1 MLPLRA
7 LLVFALLATTSLVNA
22 TPAAEGSLLD
32 AFLKDVKKQVL
43 PNGLTLITR
52 ESRGS
57 GVVAINTW
65 IKAGYF
71 NEPDEV
77 AGMAHLFEHMFFKGS
92 KRFPGTEQISREI
105 AAVGGQTNAGTIYDS
120 TNYYIVVPK
129 EGFRR
134 AVEIQADA
142 LMNPLFNPDEIRK
155 EAEVVIEESN
165 RKRDN
170 ASAMA
175 FEGML
180 ATQFTQHRIRR
191 WRIGSDEVLRNINR
205 DDLLA
210 FFETLYRPENI
221 VLSIAGDVS
230 HEEAA
235 AIALETFGTLPR
247 GQLAKGRGPT
257 EPPQEAFRYGSAT
270 AETAQ
275 GYSVMGWQTVGVG
288 HPDEIALDVLGSI
301 LGQGRSSRLFINVV
315 GPGGAATSESAHYT
329 FDDVGVLF
337 VQSSF
342 DEANRGEVDRRVVAE
357 IERIKAHG
365 PTAYEL
371 QRAKNGA
378 EAGIAFGLE
387 DALGQ
392 AQALAEAEARY
403 GYEKLADRLQALNA
417 LKPED
422 ITRVARQYLGL
433 DRLTLYHY
441 APKNTILPDRE
452 DALAAVHQSAE
463 PVLLPLPATP
473 AGPASPPVERAM
485 ASTPA
490 VALKLDNGMTLLVQ
504 SHTGAPVVS
513 VAVYFPGGRT
523 AESSRNAGITRLMA
537 RSLQKG
543 TRNRSGAEIDRAIEF
558 LGTALGVDINAD
570 YFGLSIDLPSSHLVT
585 GLGLLSDMLL
595 HPTFPVDG
603 VEAEKRLQVASILR
617 NYDSSTQRP
626 LQLAL
631 GAVYGNHPYGLPSDG
646 YESALAEIG
655 AAEVRDWWLQ
665 QVAAD
670 GAVVVVVGD
679 VSVDAARKAVEEAFA
694 GLRRRETAAAIPAP
708 PPRLPARLD
717 VVEHRDRQQSA
728 LVYAYPG
735 IPRSHPDWSRLRLVR
750 YVTSGLAGTFFA
762 ELRGRRSLAYTVF
775 ATDVANAH
783 AGAFFAYIAT
793 DAGKEAEARDALLA
807 EIRRLD
813 EDGFTAEDLAL
824 AQRYFAGS
832 TRIALETNGAR
843 SGDLVQNWFSGLPLD
858 FTLQSVELAS
868 QVTVDELREV
878 AGRYLDGDQF
888 VLAVLRGRD

>member
-1 MLPLRA
+1 VLPLRA
-7 LLVFALLATTSLVNA
+7 LLAFALLAITPLVNA
-22 TPAAEGSLLD
+22 APAAEGALLD

-52 ESRGS
+52 ENPGS

-65 IKAGYF
+65 VKAGYF

-92 KRFPGTEQISREI
+92 ARFPGAEQISREI

-142 LMNPLFNPDEIRK
+142 VINPLFDPAELRK

-175 FEGML
+175 LEGMF
-180 ATQFTQHRIRR
+180 ATQFTRHRMRR

-210 FFETLYRPENI
+210 FFGTLYRPENI
-221 VLSIAGDVS
+221 VLSIAGDIS
-230 HEEAA
+230 HDEATT
-235 AIALETFGTLPR
+235 IARETFGAMPR
-247 GQLAKGRGPT
+247 GTLSKQRGPT
-257 EPPQEAFRYGSAT
+257 EPRQEEFRYGGAT
-270 AETAQ
+270 ADTTQ
-275 GYSVMGWQTVGVG
+275 GYSVLGWQTVGVG
-288 HPDEIALDVLGSI
+288 HPDEVALDVLASI
-301 LGQGRSSRLFINVV
+301 LGQGRSSRLFVNVV
-315 GPGGAATSESAHYT
+315 GPGSAATSSSAHYT

-342 DEANRGEVDRRVVAE
+342 DEGHRGEADRRVIAE

-378 EAGIAFGLE
+378 EASVAFALE

-392 AQALAEAEARY
+392 AQTLANAEANY
-403 GYEKLADRLQALNA
+403 GYDKLADRLRALNA
-417 LKPED
+417 LQPED
-422 ITRVARQYLGL
+422 ITRVARQYLDL

-441 APKNTILPDRE
+441 APNGTTLPDLE
-452 DALAAVHQSAE
+452 AALAAVRQAAE
-463 PVLLPLPATP
+463 PVLPPLPATP
-473 AGPASPPVERAM
+473 AGPASSPVERAT
-485 ASTPA
+485 ASAPA

-513 VAVYFPGGRT
+513 TAIYFPGGRT

-543 TRNRSGAEIDRAIEF
+543 TRDRSGAEIDRGIEF
-558 LGTALGVDINAD
+558 LGTELSVDVNAD

-585 GLGLLSDMLL
+585 GLELLSDMLL
-595 HPTFPVDG
+595 HPSFPADG
-603 VEAEKRLQVASILR
+603 VEAEKRLQVASIRR
-617 NYDSSTQRP
+617 NYDSATQRP

-646 YESALAEIG
+646 YESSLAEIG
-655 AAEVRDWWLQ
+655 AAEVRDWWSQ
-665 QVAAD
+665 TVAAD

-679 VSVDAARKAVEEAFA
+679 VSADAARRAVEAAFA
-694 GLRRRETAAAIPAP
+694 GLRRREAAAAIPAP

-717 VVEHRDRQQSA
+717 VVEHRDRKQSA

-735 IPRSHPDWSRLRLVR
+735 IPRSHADWPRLRLVR

-793 DAGKEAEARDALLA
+793 DAGKEVEARDALLA

-832 TRIALETNGAR
+832 TKIALETNGAR
-843 SGDLVQNWFSGLPLD
+843 GSDLVQNWFSDLPLD
-858 FTLQSVELAS
+858 FTLQSVELAR

>member
-1 MLPLRA
+1 MLRVRA
-7 LLVFALLATTSLVNA
+7 LLVLSLLTVAPVVSA
-22 TPAAEGSLLD
+22 APAAEGSLLD
-32 AFLKDVKKQVL
+32 AFLEGVHRQVL

-52 ESRGS
+52 ESPGS

-65 IKAGYF
+65 VKAGYF

-92 KRFPGTEQISREI
+92 KRFPGAEQISREI

-120 TNYYIVVPK
+120 TNYFIVVPK

-142 LMNPLFNPDEIRK
+142 LINPLFDADELRK
-155 EAEVVIEESN
+155 ESEVVIEESN

-170 ASAMA
+170 ASPMA

-205 DDLLA
+205 DDLRA

-221 VLSIAGDVS
+221 VLSIAGDVT

-247 GQLAKGRGPT
+247 GQLAKGRGPV

-288 HPDEIALDVLGSI
+288 HPDEIALDVLASI
-301 LGQGRSSRLFINVV
+301 LGQGRSSRLFVNVV
-315 GPGGAATSESAHYT
+315 GPGGAATSDSAHYT

-342 DEANRGEVDRRVVAE
+342 DEANRAEADRRVIAE
-357 IERIKAHG
+357 VERIKAHG

-392 AQALAEAEARY
+392 ARALAEAEADH
-403 GYEKLADRLQALNA
+403 GYEQLAEQLRTLNA
-417 LKPED
+417 LRPGD
-422 ITRVARQYLGL
+422 IQRVARQYLGL
-433 DRLTLYHY
+433 DQLTLYHY
-441 APKNTILPDRE
+441 AAKGTVLPDRE
-452 DALAAVHQSAE
+452 AALAAVRQAAE
-463 PVLLPLPATP
+463 QVPPPLPP
-473 AGPASPPVERAM
+473 AEGPLSRPVAGAAASLPV
-485 ASTPA
+485 SA
-490 VALKLDNGMTLLVQ
+490 VQLDNGLTLLVQ
-504 SHTGAPVVS
+504 PRTGAPVV
-513 VAVYFPGGRT
+513 VTAVYFPGGRT
-523 AESSRNAGITRLMA
+523 DENSRNAGITRLMA

-543 TRNRSGAEIDRAIEF
+543 TRSRSGIEIDRDIEF
-558 LGTALGVDINAD
+558 LGTGLGVDVGAD
-570 YFGLSIDLPSSHLVT
+570 YFGLSIGVPSSRFTT
-585 GLGLLSDMLL
+585 GLELLSDMLL
-595 HPTFPVDG
+595 NPTFPATG
-603 VEAEKRLQVASILR
+603 VEAEKRLQVASIR
-617 NYDSSTQRP
+617 RSYDSSTTRP

-631 GAVYGNHPYGLPSDG
+631 GALYGNHPYGLPSDG
-646 YESALAEIG
+646 YESSLAGIG
-655 AAEVRDWWLQ
+655 TPELREWWSR

-679 VSVDAARKAVEEAFA
+679 ISAEAARASVEKAFA
-694 GLRRRETAAAIPAP
+694 GLRRRDAKLQPPAQP
-708 PPRLPARLD
+708 QRLPARLD

-728 LVYAYPG
+728 IVFAYPG
-735 IPRSHPDWSRLRLVR
+735 ITRPHPDWPRLRLLR

-762 ELRGRRSLAYTVF
+762 ELRGRRSLAYVVF
-775 ATDVANAH
+775 ASDAPNVH
-783 AGAFFAYIAT
+783 AGAFFGYIAT

-807 EIRRLD
+807 ELRRLD
-813 EDGFTAEDLAL
+813 EDGFTDEDLAV
-824 AQRYFAGS
+824 AQRYLAGS
-832 TRIALETNGAR
+832 TRIGLQTNGDLA
-843 SGDLVQNWFSGLPLD
+843 GDLAQNWLAGLPLD
-858 FTLQSVELAS
+858 FTLKSVEAS
-868 QVTVDELREV
+868 GRVTASELREV
-878 AGRYLDGDQF
+878 AGRYLDGEQF
-888 VLAVLRGRD
+888 VLAIVSGKD